1 MIYECDQCSKALP
14 PGVTACPSCGE
25 TFEDAVPAD
34 AEVPKRGFSAV
45 PFAAGAAPAGRAA
58 PTDTVAPAL
67 QEQTP
72 CGSVAGYD
80 WLEPPAPT
88 PQRST
93 PATSSWNQ
101 NISGKGMLTIVGL
114 IVLGCIIFSAASN
127 SDKTGSFAS
136 SSSAG
141 ATTAPDSVH
150 QATAASGPD
159 TPTSDTSTSDAL
171 ANAGSDSSGSS
182 SANVPPLAKGSENFS
197 RESDYDIVSGEITN
211 IGGDKLDDVE
221 AVTTFY
227 DSNGGVVTTA
237 DAVIDFNPLMPG
249 QTSPYK
255 TMNPDNPLIKT
266 EKTEF
271 HTMNGPLLAY
281 SDKSAASGASSAAH
295 DEESSHDATSEV
307 TTSGSGLSD
316 RPIKRSVL
324 ESRAVTKDDMAGK
337 SLAALSLSYNT
348 IYAVHG
354 YIFKR
359 QSLKSAFENLSW
371 YHPNPGFAETDLTA
385 LETSNLKTI
394 RDYERKEYHY

>member
-14 PGVTACPSCGE
+14 PGVIACPNCGE
-25 TFEDAVPAD
+25 TFEDTVPAD
-34 AEVPKRGFSAV
+34 AEVPRRGFSAV
-45 PFAAGAAPAGRAA
+45 SSAAGAAPTG
-58 PTDTVAPAL
+58 TVAPAL

-72 CGSVAGYD
+72 RGSGAGYD

-88 PQRST
+88 VQRST

-127 SDKTGSFAS
+127 SDKTGSSAS
-136 SSSAG
+136 PSLAG
-141 ATTAPDSVH
+141 AITAPDSAP
-150 QATAASGPD
+150 QTTAASG
-159 TPTSDTSTSDAL
+159 SDTSTSDMSTSDTST
-171 ANAGSDSSGSS
+171 NAGSDSSGSS

-211 IGGDKLDDVE
+211 TGSDKLDDVE

-271 HTMNGPLLAY
+271 HSMNGPLLAY
-281 SDKSAASGASSAAH
+281 SDKSAASSASSAAH
-295 DEESSHDATSEV
+295 DDEASRDATSEV
-307 TTSGSGLSD
+307 GGLGSGLSD
-316 RPIKRSVL
+316 RPIKRSIL
-324 ESRAVTKDDMAGK
+324 ESRAVTEADMAGK

-354 YIFKR
+354 YVFKR
-359 QSLKSAFENLSW
+359 SSLKSAFEKLSW

-385 LETSNLKTI
+385 LESSNLKTI